1 MVKIVTDSSIM
12 LTIEEG
18 KSEDIAIVPLCVS
31 IGGVSY
37 REYEEIS
44 ADQFMWHI
52 DNGAIPSSSSPTLLD
67 LKEAYDSTD
76 DEILHICMA
85 DGLSSSYDSASSY
98 ATSPE
103 YVQRVQVINSRTLCM
118 PQQHIVFRARDL
130 AREGKTIPEIVDG
143 IREMIDSAAS
153 FLIPEDFD
161 YLRRGGRLSA
171 AAAGI
176 MSILKTVPVLVQ
188 SVDGRKLEKLT
199 ISRKFDKAI
208 HAVMVALESRGVD
221 LSHRIDVSHAH
232 NKKKAE
238 RAIELL
244 RERFPAIE
252 IGLHEL
258 GPAFITQGGPKCI
271 SIQSVRIVS

>member
-12 LTIEEG
+12 LTVEEG
-18 KSEDIAIVPLCVS
+18 KSEGIAIVPLCVS
-31 IGGVSY
+31 IKGASY

-44 ADQFMWHI
+44 ADQFMYHI
-52 DNGAIPSSSSPTLLD
+52 DNGAIPSSTAPSLQD
-67 LKEAYDSTD
+67 LKEAYASTD

-85 DGLSSSYDSASSY
+85 DGLSSAYDSASSFS
-98 ATSPE
+98 AAPE
-103 YVQRVQVINSRTLCM
+103 YAQRVEVINSKTLCM
-118 PQQHIVFRARDL
+118 PQRHMVFRARDL
-130 AREGKTIPEIVDG
+130 AKEGRTIPEIIDG
-143 IREMIDSAAS
+143 IRDMMDTAAS

-161 YLRRGGRLSA
+161 YLRRGGRLSV

-188 SVDGRKLEKLT
+188 SDDGKKLEKLA
-199 ISRKFDKAI
+199 ISRKFDKAR
-208 HAVMVALESRGVD
+208 HAIAHALEARRVD
-221 LSHRIDVSHAH
+221 ASFRIDVSHA
-232 NKKKAE
+232 NNRQKAE

-244 RERFPAIE
+244 QEIFPGVT

-271 SIQSVRIVS
+271 AVQTVRVV

>member
-18 KSEDIAIVPLCVS
+18 KSENLGIVPLCVN
-31 IGGVSY
+31 IGGASY

-52 DNGAIPSSSSPTLLD
+52 DNGAIPTSTAPSLVD
-67 LKEAYDSTD
+67 LKNVYEATD
-76 DEILHICMA
+76 EEILHICMA
-85 DGLSSSYDSASSY
+85 DGLSSAYDSASSFAATQEY
-98 ATSPE
+98 A
-103 YVQRVQVINSRTLCM
+103 QRIKVINSRTLCV
-118 PQQHIVFRARDL
+118 PQRRIVFRARDL
-130 AREGKTIPEIVDG
+130 AKEGKTIPEILEG
-143 IREMIDSAAS
+143 IRGMMDTAVSY
-153 FLIPEDFD
+153 LIPEDFG

-171 AAAGI
+171 PAAGI

-188 SVDGRKLEKLT
+188 SKDGKKLEKLT
-199 ISRKFDKAI
+199 VSRKFDKAI
-208 HAVMVALESRGVD
+208 EAVGAALEARGVD
-221 LSHRIDVSHAH
+221 LNHRIDVSHAN

-244 RERFPAIE
+244 KERFPNVVFE
-252 IGLHEL
+252 LFEL

-271 SIQSVRIVS
+271 AVQSVKIL